1 MKKGI
6 QSMSKVALER
16 VETAINEIKKGRMVI
31 MMDDED
37 RENEGDLVYAATFST
52 PELVNFMAKEA
63 RGLICTPVTKAIAK
77 KLHLLPMVDNNVS
90 NHETAFTVSIDS
102 ANADTGISA
111 IERDDCI
118 SKLANPL
125 TNSEDFVRPGHIFPL
140 IAKDGGV
147 LVRTG
152 HTEGSVDICKLAGL
166 APVGVICEIIKDDG
180 TMARHDDLE
189 IFSKKHNIPIVYI
202 SDLVEYRLAN
212 EKLVARV
219 EEKKIDFMGM
229 MVEKINYEDHLSR
242 IHKVIKFGDIK
253 KSSNVKFHNIG
264 LDVDLILNSN
274 RFRTIQNSLDYLK
287 KSGGVLI
294 FLDTKTISKEQ
305 AKEFG
310 VGAQILK
317 DLGIEHINLLTSNV
331 DTEFVGLSGFGLN
344 VVNKVVL

>member
-1 MKKGI
+1 
-6 QSMSKVALER
+6 MSNKALER
-16 VETAINEIKKGRMVI
+16 VEIAINEIKKGNMII

-63 RGLICTPVTKAIAK
+63 RGLICTPVSRAIAK
-77 KLHLLPMVDNNVS
+77 KLDLIPMVSNNDS

-102 ANADTGISA
+102 VTAETGISSA
-111 IERDDCI
+111 ERDDCI

-166 APVGVICEIIKDDG
+166 APVSVICEIIKDDG

-189 IFSKKHNIPIVYI
+189 IFSEKHNMPIVYI

-212 EKLVARV
+212 EKLVV
-219 EEKKIDFMGM
+219 CIEKKEIELMGI
-229 MVEKINYEDHLSR
+229 MVEKINYEDHLGR
-242 IHKVIKFGDIK
+242 VHKVIKFGEI
-253 KSSNVKFHNIG
+253 SETANVKFHNVG
-264 LDVDLILNSN
+264 LDVNLIINSS
-274 RFRTIQNSLDYLK
+274 RFKNMENSLKYLK
-287 KSGGVLI
+287 ENGGVLV
-294 FLDTKTISKEQ
+294 FLDTKIISKEQ

-317 DLGIEHINLLTSNV
+317 DLGIENIKLLTENV
-331 DTEFVGLSGFGLN
+331 DTEFVGLAGFGLN
-344 VVNKVVL
+344 VVEKIDFKKK

>member
-1 MKKGI
+1 
-6 QSMSKVALER
+6 MSVEALQR
-16 VETAINEIKKGRMVI
+16 VEVAINEIKKGRMVI

-52 PELVNFMAKEA
+52 PDMVNFMAKEA
-63 RGLICTPVTKAIAK
+63 RGLICTPLPKELAK
-77 KLHLLPMVDNNVS
+77 KLDLMPMVSNNIS

-102 ANADTGISA
+102 TSAETGISSA
-111 IERDDCI
+111 ERDDCI

-125 TNSEDFVRPGHIFPL
+125 TSAEDFVRPGHIFPL

-189 IFSKKHNIPIVYI
+189 IFSEKHNMPIVYI

-212 EKLVARV
+212 EKLIERV
-219 EEKKIDFMGM
+219 SEEEITVMDTK
-229 MVEKINYEDHLSR
+229 VTQVVYSDHLGR
-242 IHKVIKFGDIK
+242 THKVIQFYKTHETE
-253 KSSNVKFHNIG
+253 NVKFHNIG
-264 LDVDLILNSN
+264 SDVDLILNQK
-274 RFRTIQNSLDYLK
+274 RFESMTSSLDYLK
-287 KSGGVLI
+287 QNGGVLI
-294 FLDTKTISKEQ
+294 FLDTKIISKEQ
-305 AKEFG
+305 AREYG

-317 DLGIEHINLLTSNV
+317 DLGIENIKLLTTNK
-331 DTEFVGLSGFGLN
+331 DTEFVGLAGFGLN
-344 VVNKVVL
+344 VVEKIVTV